1 MRSNS
6 SPPVTSSS
14 TMKMWVLEA
23 STSRRLT
30 IFGWR
35 TCFITAISR
44 LMLAASC
51 GDATA
56 SRLNI
61 LMA

>member
-1 MRSNS
+1 
-6 SPPVTSSS
+6 
-14 TMKMWVLEA
+14 MKMWVLEA

-30 IFGWR
+30 MFGWR